1 MERLRHLHP
10 ADLGRR
16 PADLARTLAR
26 LAVAGPGVSAMRA
39 LALAVDQPD
48 GTRESAELQVPA
60 FTVAEALRSRLGRP
74 ESQGAVRLAHPD
86 SGLAYWRAALRYA
99 VDGGLQAVLD
109 EWVHVMRGG
118 GGVSV
123 PELAESMASALA
135 LRTSVARANLYDGED
150 DLRLRTHL
158 AMRFGR
164 QISADEKNL
173 DREDVVRRAFN
184 SPFWPFVLA
193 TTSVGQ
199 EGLDFHSYCHA
210 VVHWNL
216 PGNPVDLEQREGRVH
231 RYQGHAVRKNVA
243 AAYGAQVLREGPMD
257 AWAGMFHQA
266 ASARPPE
273 MSEINPAWVF
283 PGGSAIQ
290 RIVPQ
295 HPLSRESARYR
306 RLVRTVAT
314 YRLAFGQPRQE
325 DLLRLV
331 GEGAQ
336 GSGQPDL
343 DWARVNLEPGPKL
356 VSGVQ
361 DPAPGDVIR

>member
-1 MERLRHLHP
+1 M
-10 ADLGRR
+10 
-16 PADLARTLAR
+16 
-26 LAVAGPGVSAMRA
+26 SAMRA
-39 LALAVDQPD
+39 LGLAVDHPD
-48 GTRESAELQVPA
+48 AERVSADLQLPA
-60 FTVAEALRSRLGRP
+60 FAVAEALRSRLGRP
-74 ESQGAVRLAHPD
+74 ESQGAVRLAYPD
-86 SGLAYWRAALRYA
+86 PRLAYWRAALRYA

-109 EWVHVMRGG
+109 EWVHVLRGG

-123 PELAESMASALA
+123 FEVVDAMASALA

-164 QISADEKNL
+164 QVSADEKGL

-193 TTSVGQ
+193 STSVGQ

-243 AAYGAQVLREGPMD
+243 AAHAKGVLTEGSVD
-257 AWAGMFHQA
+257 VWAGMFARA
-266 ASARPPE
+266 AQVRPE
-273 MSEINPAWVF
+273 GMSEINPAWVF
-283 PGGSAIQ
+283 SGGSAIQ

-331 GEGAQ
+331 GDGTD
-336 GSGQPDL
+336 GSEASDL
-343 DWARVNLEPGPKL
+343 DWACIDLEP
-356 VSGVQ
+356 
-361 DPAPGDVIR
+361 